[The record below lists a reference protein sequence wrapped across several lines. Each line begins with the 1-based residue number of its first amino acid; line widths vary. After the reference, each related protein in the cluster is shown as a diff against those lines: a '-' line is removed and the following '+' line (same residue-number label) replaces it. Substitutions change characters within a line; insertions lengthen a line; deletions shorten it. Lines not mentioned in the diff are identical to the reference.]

1 MDYNLNILNE
11 KMVLGESCQS
21 SIFCVYVK
29 DNELATTS

>member
-21 SIFCVYVK
+21 SIFYVG
-29 DNELATTS
+29 NEY

>member
-21 SIFCVYVK
+21 SIFCVYV
-29 DNELATTS
+29 DNELATTT